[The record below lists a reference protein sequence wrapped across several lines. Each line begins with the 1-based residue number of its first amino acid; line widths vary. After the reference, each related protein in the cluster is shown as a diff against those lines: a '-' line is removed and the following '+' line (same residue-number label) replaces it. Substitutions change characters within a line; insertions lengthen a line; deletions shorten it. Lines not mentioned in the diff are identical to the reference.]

1 MFYLKLILDLSNI
14 NIGQICYKSVILLYK
29 YLNLN
34 EIARF
39 PYEMC
44 ICLLYNW

>member
-1 MFYLKLILDLSNI
+1 MFYLKLIPIETTKRMFADLSNI

-34 EIARF
+34 
-39 PYEMC
+39 
-44 ICLLYNW
+44 